1 MIKKWFGKILLDLGD
16 LEGEFRQFHLRDTI
30 NFYTIAAIA
39 MAAANLAMLSIDTLF
54 IDGNRVAFLW
64 LLAFRSSYVA
74 FTVGCL
80 LLARRT
86 TWYKTLDTYTF
97 GWLLV
102 TNIYFISFNFIR
114 PGDYLTTNVDVLLVF
129 GIYVLSSLR
138 IDKVTLLTFTFSIG
152 SLFVVYYYKTDVSII
167 TRSILLWIHIFV
179 QVIGLVSAIQI
190 QTYRRRAFLAYS
202 QEKKARELAH
212 DMLRVDAMTQ
222 CLSRHHFL
230 DLAEQE
236 FERARRY
243 SRPLSV
249 LMMDIDHFKRIN
261 DRFGHHAGDQAL
273 KRFAEIVR
281 REKRQSDLLGRL
293 GGEEF
298 ALLLPETRVRDAEKV
313 ARRVQEIW
321 SRTEIQVAGLII
333 SSTVS
338 IGVVESAGD
347 DHLFEDVLMRSDQAM
362 YRAKQ
367 GGRNR
372 VEVGY

>member
-1 MIKKWFGKILLDLGD
+1 
-16 LEGEFRQFHLRDTI
+16 
-30 NFYTIAAIA
+30 
-39 MAAANLAMLSIDTLF
+39 
-54 IDGNRVAFLW
+54 
-64 LLAFRSSYVA
+64 
-74 FTVGCL
+74 
-80 LLARRT
+80 
-86 TWYKTLDTYTF
+86 
-97 GWLLV
+97 
-102 TNIYFISFNFIR
+102 
-114 PGDYLTTNVDVLLVF
+114 
-129 GIYVLSSLR
+129 
-138 IDKVTLLTFTFSIG
+138 
-152 SLFVVYYYKTDVSII
+152 
-167 TRSILLWIHIFV
+167 
-179 QVIGLVSAIQI
+179 
-190 QTYRRRAFLAYS
+190 
-202 QEKKARELAH
+202 
-212 DMLRVDAMTQ
+212 
-222 CLSRHHFL
+222 
-230 DLAEQE
+230 
-236 FERARRY
+236 
-243 SRPLSV
+243 
-249 LMMDIDHFKRIN
+249 MMDIDHFKSIN